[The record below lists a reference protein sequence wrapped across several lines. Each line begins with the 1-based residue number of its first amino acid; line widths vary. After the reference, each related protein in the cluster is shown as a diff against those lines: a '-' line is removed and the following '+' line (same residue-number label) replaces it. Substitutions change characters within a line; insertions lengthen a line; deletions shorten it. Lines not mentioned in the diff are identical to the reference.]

1 MLRALRSR
9 GAVGIALLAGMLGPM
24 HGVGAVTT
32 RQLVE
37 VVDIGGPV
45 VSPDGTRVAFRTEQA
60 SIERDTYDSV
70 WYVQPMDGSAPARR
84 VADGGVPLRDT
95 AGESIEARAEWS
107 ADGRWIYFRALLED
121 RIAVWRAA
129 ADGTVAEAVT
139 SDAADVRDFAL
150 TSDGDL
156 LVYTVGA
163 TREEVAAAEQDEYDR
178 GIRLTPDVPIGQPL
192 YRSAGIEGR
201 WATQRYSGLGFDRV
215 PLLAGVPDRTRVVD
229 LSTGEMR
236 ESDPGRI
243 LRAATAP
250 SGTAGNAA
258 PWKSVVDGTGERIAV
273 LQRVGDD
280 PGLLQPPGVELSI
293 RDAASGARKA
303 TCTAASCVGQDI
315 ATIQWRPGTDE
326 VLFTVTDGERG
337 RAQAVFRWDVRAD
350 VVLPVADT
358 SGLVGGG
365 RRPGTP
371 CGLSPEAMACVV
383 ADARTPPRVE
393 KIDIESGERLV
404 LFDPNVA
411 LAHDMAAL
419 VDVSLLRWTD
429 DWGQSFTGQ
438 YFRARTSGDG
448 PAPLFVNYYSCP
460 GFVRGGLG
468 DEWPFATLALHG
480 VSALCINYA
489 PLKADAV
496 ERFDQALSAVRSAV
510 ELLAARGQVDP
521 ARVGMGG
528 LSFGSSATMW
538 VAMNSDLLA
547 AASVASGVVSQS
559 YYLWGRMKGER
570 FLQSLEYVWGLGALD
585 ETPERWRTLSPASNL
600 ERFRAPVLFQ
610 VPEQEY
616 LFSLDYAIPMIHAGR
631 AELFVFPNEPHQKFQ
646 PRHKLAV
653 YDRNV
658 DWFRF
663 WLQGYEDPASAKQ
676 DQYERWRQMKA
687 APQRTAGPI
696 GGDDTG
702 LLVTEPVLDLAQFV
716 QADEGF
722 IARRE
727 R

>member
-1 MLRALRSR
+1 MLRALRSK
-9 GAVGIALLAGMLGPM
+9 GAVAIASLAIALGPM
-24 HGVGAVTT
+24 HGAGAVTT

-37 VVDIGGPV
+37 VVDISGPV

-70 WYVQPMDGSAPARR
+70 WYVQPLDGSAPAHR

-95 AGESIEARAEWS
+95 AGESLEARAEWS
-107 ADGRWIYFRALLED
+107 PDGRWIYFRALLQG

-129 ADGTVAEAVT
+129 ADGTVAEEVT
-139 SDAADVRDFAL
+139 SDPADVRDFAL
-150 TSDGDL
+150 APGGDV

-163 TREEVAAAEQDEYDR
+163 TREQVVAAEQDEYDR
-178 GIRLTPDVPIGQPL
+178 GIHLAADVPIGQAL

-215 PLLAGVPDRTRVVD
+215 PLLASEPDRTRVVD
-229 LSTGEMR
+229 LATGEMR
-236 ESDPGRI
+236 DSDPGRI
-243 LRAATAP
+243 VRP
-250 SGTAGNAA
+250 GTASAGTEEGPR
-258 PWKSVVDGTGERIAV
+258 PWKSVVDGTGKRVAE

-280 PGLLQPPGVELSI
+280 PTLLQPPGVELSI

-303 TCTAASCVGQDI
+303 TCTAASCVGKDI

-326 VLFTVTDGERG
+326 VLFYVTDAERG
-337 RAQAVFRWDVRAD
+337 RAQSVFRWDASAD
-350 VVLPVADT
+350 VVLPVADMT
-358 SGLVGGG
+358 GLVGGG

-371 CGLSPEAMACVV
+371 CGLSRQAMVCVV
-383 ADARTPPRVE
+383 ADARNPPRVE
-393 KIDIESGERLV
+393 KIDIQSGERLV
-404 LFDPNVA
+404 LFDPNAA
-411 LAHDMAAL
+411 LAHDMAIL

-429 DWGQSFTGQ
+429 GSGQSFTGQ
-438 YFRARTSGDG
+438 YFRARTPGEG

-468 DEWPFATLALHG
+468 DEWPFATLARHG

-489 PLKADAV
+489 PLKADAI

-510 ELLAARGQVDP
+510 ELLAARGEVDP
-521 ARVGMGG
+521 DRVGMGG

-547 AASVASGVVSQS
+547 AASVASGVISPS

-570 FLQSLEYVWGLGALD
+570 FLQSLDSVWGLGALD
-585 ETPERWRTLSPASNL
+585 ETPERWRTLSPAFNL
-600 ERFRAPVLFQ
+600 ERIRAPVLFQ

-616 LFSLDYAIPMIHAGR
+616 LFSLDYAIPMIQAGR
-631 AELFVFPNEPHQKFQ
+631 ADLFVFPNEPHQKFQ

-653 YDRNV
+653 YDRNL

-663 WLQGYEDPASAKQ
+663 WLQRHEDPTPTKQ
-676 DQYERWRQMKA
+676 EQYAHWRHMEA
-687 APQRTAGPI
+687 ALRRPVGVI
-696 GGDDTG
+696 G
-702 LLVTEPVLDLAQFV
+702 
-716 QADEGF
+716 
-722 IARRE
+722 R
-727 R
+727 